1 MELQEKLV
9 DCKRCKSNACSEV
22 TGEDYKMYLCMTC
35 GFTTSLGS
43 TNDHRTE
50 IEVGLPEIYKALRF
64 EDEDGL
70 NWYPTSV
77 NLIRTN
83 GMVYIDGTS
92 IKDWKWAAVP
102 SRKIKLKEKL
112 KYPEGVTHTLDMPKK
127 KLFEQDEFMDSL
139 DYIKYFD
146 LVKNENPS

>member
-22 TGEDYKMYLCMTC
+22 IGENYKMWLCMTC
-35 GFTTSLGS
+35 GFTSSPGS
-43 TNDHRTE
+43 TKAHKAE
-50 IEVGLPEIYKALRF
+50 IESTLPEIYKALVF

-83 GMVYIDGTS
+83 GMVYVDGTS
-92 IKDWKWAAVP
+92 TEDWKWAAVP
-102 SRKIKLKEKL
+102 SRKLKLKEKL
-112 KYPEGVTHTLDMPKK
+112 KYPENVTHTLDMPKK
-127 KLFEQDEFMDSL
+127 KLFEQNEFMDAM
-139 DYIKYFD
+139 DWIHYFD